1 MITRF
6 LGRTSFVATLFGV
19 AAVFVGAF
27 RSSTPSL
34 WGDEIATL
42 LTAERTIPSMF
53 QHVFGVFDTVH
64 AVYYITIHFWM
75 GAFGTTPFAIRFFSA
90 IAIGVAVAGA
100 VVLAKLLADRKAAW
114 FVGAVALF
122 LPRLTESAI
131 EAKSTALSVALV
143 TWLSVLLVWLLR
155 RQERRIWPWMGYG
168 LLVTLSLSVFM
179 FTGLMLIAHLVVVL
193 TARVHRDVVL
203 RWVAAATIGA
213 LQASTIIIIGFFQRS
228 QVSWIESNQVTWPKI
243 FIEPWF
249 VEKNY
254 AVAVSA
260 VLLLAGGYLLLRKLS
275 SMGESTEPSTDV
287 DDSTPVANNPALNP
301 FTVGLSLA
309 IVPIATLLLA
319 TQFIDMYVPRYVAM
333 SSTAVA
339 FILGNLLSR
348 TPLALG
354 LAGAVLLAGAAV
366 PDYLH
371 QRTVFAKH
379 NDFSSVAK
387 YIGSNSMVGD
397 AIVFD
402 EASTVWSAMRTM
414 KYAYPNEFKKV
425 NDVTFLESYQEK
437 SWLRDRFYSVPE
449 VADKFS
455 TIQRVW
461 LVEYRKPGSEPNDYA
476 LADLTTLG
484 FKIAVKAPNRFSMT
498 YLLTR

>member
-1 MITRF
+1 MHLSNYFI
-6 LGRTSFVATLFGV
+6 
-19 AAVFVGAF
+19 
-27 RSSTPSL
+27 
-34 WGDEIATL
+34 I
-42 LTAERTIPSMF
+42 
-53 QHVFGVFDTVH
+53 
-64 AVYYITIHFWM
+64 IHFWM
-75 GAFGTTPFAIRFFSA
+75 GVFGTTPFAIRFFSA

-100 VVLAKLLADRKAAW
+100 VVLAKLLADRRAAW

-122 LPRLTESAI
+122 LPRLTESAT

-155 RQERRIWPWMGYG
+155 RQELRSWPWMVYG

-179 FTGLMLIAHLVVVL
+179 FTGLMLIAHLIVVV

-203 RWVAAATIGA
+203 RWFAAATIGA
-213 LQASTIIIIGFFQRS
+213 LQASTIIVVGFFQRA
-228 QVSWIESNQVTWPKI
+228 QVSWIESNQVTLPKI
-243 FIEPWF
+243 FVEPWF
-249 VEKNY
+249 LEKTY
-254 AVAVSA
+254 AVAASA

-275 SMGESTEPSTDV
+275 SMGESNELP
-287 DDSTPVANNPALNP
+287 TPVDSFVSVASSSHALNP

-309 IVPIATLLLA
+309 IAPIAALLIA

-339 FILGNLLSR
+339 FILGYLLSR

-354 LAGAVLLAGAAV
+354 LAGAVLLVGAAV

-371 QRTVFAKH
+371 QRTVFAKN

-387 YIGSNSMVGD
+387 YIGSHSVTGD

-455 TIQRVW
+455 TVQRVW
-461 LVEYRKPGSEPNDYA
+461 LVEYRKPGSEPSNYA
-476 LADLTTLG
+476 VDDLTKLG
-484 FKIAVKAPNRFSMT
+484 FKIVVEAPNRFSMT
-498 YLLTR
+498 YLLTK